1 MTTNEAMR
9 GEPHTMAA
17 SRPASALGDWTQE
30 VLALTKRWF
39 IELSR
44 ERMNLVFSVAQPA
57 LWLLFF
63 GSGMGKAVDQA
74 KIGTNDYIG
83 FMLPGMIAFTI
94 VGNGVSGAMPLM
106 WDKEGGYLDKLMS
119 MPIARSSIIVSRF
132 VYQLALSLV
141 QVAML
146 LVIAVILQ
154 VGFAAGPASALVIVI
169 ATTFLTLAV
178 TAAFVGLAYYVPS
191 HGTFFAVTGFVTLPL
206 LFMSNAFVPVD
217 AMPGWMAVVARLN
230 PLSYAIGSMRSP
242 IIDGWERDILVELVV
257 LGAVAV
263 ACLAVGARQF
273 TTLTGDRVA

>member
-17 SRPASALGDWTQE
+17 ARPASALGDWTQE

>member
-9 GEPHTMAA
+9 GEPRAVTTINR
-17 SRPASALGDWTQE
+17 SSAFGDWTQE

-63 GSGMGKAVDQA
+63 GSGMGKAVDQSR
-74 KIGTNDYIG
+74 IGTDDYIG

-146 LVIAVILQ
+146 LVIAVVLQ
-154 VGFAAGPASALVIVI
+154 VGFATGPVSALVIVI

-217 AMPGWMAVVARLN
+217 AMPDWMAIVARLN
-230 PLSYAIGSMRSP
+230 PLTYAIGSMRSP
-242 IIDGWERDILVELVV
+242 IVDGWEGEILVELVV
-257 LGAVAV
+257 LGAVAL
-263 ACLAVGARQF
+263 ACLAVGAKQF

>member
-1 MTTNEAMR
+1 MTIEEAIH
-9 GEPHTMAA
+9 GEPRAVPTA
-17 SRPASALGDWTQE
+17 SQSSAFSDWTQE

-63 GSGMGKAVDQA
+63 GSGMGKAVDQS
-74 KIGTNDYIG
+74 KIGTDDYIG

-146 LVIAVILQ
+146 LVIAVVLQ
-154 VGFAAGPASALVIVI
+154 VGFAAGPATALVIVI
-169 ATTFLTLAV
+169 ATALLTLAV
-178 TAAFVGLAYYVPS
+178 TSACVGLAYYVPS

-206 LFMSNAFVPVD
+206 LFMSNAFVPID
-217 AMPGWMAVVARLN
+217 AMPDWMAAVARLN
-230 PLSYAIGSMRSP
+230 PLTYAIGSMRAP
-242 IIDGWERDILVELVV
+242 IIDGWEQDVLVELVV
-257 LGAVAV
+257 LGVVAI
-263 ACLAVGARQF
+263 ACLAIGARQF

>member
-9 GEPHTMAA
+9 ARPAVPATA
-17 SRPASALGDWTQE
+17 SRSSAFGDWTQE

-63 GSGMGKAVDQA
+63 GSGMGKAVDQS
-74 KIGTNDYIG
+74 KIGTDDYIG

-154 VGFAAGPASALVIVI
+154 VGFATGPASALVIVI

-178 TAAFVGLAYYVPS
+178 TAAFTGLAYYVPS

-217 AMPGWMAVVARLN
+217 AMPGWMAIVARLN
-230 PLSYAIGSMRSP
+230 PLTYAIGSMRSP
-242 IIDGWERDILVELVV
+242 IIDGWEGEILVELVV
-257 LGAVAV
+257 LGAVAL
-263 ACLAVGARQF
+263 ACLAVGAKQF